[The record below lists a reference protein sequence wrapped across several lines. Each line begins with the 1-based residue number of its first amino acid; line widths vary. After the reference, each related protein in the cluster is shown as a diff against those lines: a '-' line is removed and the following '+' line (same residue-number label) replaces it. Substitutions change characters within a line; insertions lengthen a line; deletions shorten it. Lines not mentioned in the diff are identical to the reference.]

1 MTMTTMEYYDKNV
14 ESNGNYVPVE
24 RYVDEYCKALTE
36 NYKQDTIRSLE
47 RSIMKGDSVEYFGE
61 RLSEVLNGK
70 ENLDRFRFY
79 EGKRYFKVVREEF
92 DTFQG
97 RNEWKDSTV
106 HAFVDRVTGEVYK
119 PASWKAPAK
128 HVRFDLRIE
137 THREFLHNPK
147 NVGWAGGCLLYT
159 SDAADE

>member
-128 HVRFDLRIE
+128 HVRFDMRIE

-147 NVGWAGGCLLYT
+147 NVGWAGGYLYIR
-159 SDAADE
+159 